1 MEDNITK
8 CRNRPYL
15 NIAITNNVRVK
26 NDPFLFSGYVKIFS
40 HNTEEGLFESRN
52 EALTKN
58 CHKPGAKLFSHLDK
72 LEEYR
77 GVDGNFQFK
86 LCFLNL
92 DNAMSGLNHPIR

>member
-1 MEDNITK
+1 M
-8 CRNRPYL
+8 
-15 NIAITNNVRVK
+15 
-26 NDPFLFSGYVKIFS
+26 KIFS
-40 HNTEEGLFESRN
+40 HNTEGGLFENRN

-86 LCFLNL
+86 LCYPELGQCNEWTQSSNPVTDTTITGFKEN
-92 DNAMSGLNHPIR
+92 